1 MKEILKNIQAKIT
14 EVQTVKYVD
23 EDWGQLNL
31 FPGDFPVHFPCVLFD
46 IKDGQFENIGA
57 DRRAT
62 PKERQL
68 GRFSLELCIAKM
80 KLSNTSG
87 KAPLSQKNNAWEIQ
101 DIIQMVHEKLQ
112 GYSAGENCSKL
123 IRKSYQRIRRDD
135 GIQEYR
141 VSYDFEVGNV

>member
-31 FPGDFPVHFPCVLFD
+31 FPGDFPVQFPCVLFD

-57 DRRAT
+57 DRIAT

-80 KLSNTSG
+80 KLSNF
-87 KAPLSQKNNAWEIQ
+87 
-101 DIIQMVHEKLQ
+101 
-112 GYSAGENCSKL
+112 GYS
-123 IRKSYQRIRRDD
+123 
-135 GIQEYR
+135 YR
-141 VSYDFEVGNV
+141 

>member
-1 MKEILKNIQAKIT
+1 MQ
-14 EVQTVKYVD
+14 
-23 EDWGQLNL
+23 
-31 FPGDFPVHFPCVLFD
+31 FPCVLFD

-112 GYSAGENCSKL
+112 GFSAGENCSKL